1 MERSAGFLTADKR
14 GRRHAE
20 KRWKEMGGRTKPG
33 AGSATA
39 IGKMECGQED
49 MWSRRSQVA
58 VSAGFWSDCKSSV
71 TEITGKRMRM
81 SIATAAAWVRRL
93 APLGLAI
100 RSQRH
105 TISAASRAQTR
116 FRRDSMLLSDSIP
129 VRDAS
134 WSRTGW
140 VRDAGQRY
148 GGFAIPFCST
158 ILRRVGG
165 SFIGSQLQ
173 ASRGRG

>member
-58 VSAGFWSDCKSSV
+58 VSAGFWSGNRDYGEEDENEHRHRGSLGSPA
-71 TEITGKRMRM
+71 G
-81 SIATAAAWVRRL
+81 AA
-93 APLGLAI
+93 
-100 RSQRH
+100 
-105 TISAASRAQTR
+105 RAGDT
-116 FRRDSMLLSDSIP
+116 
-129 VRDAS
+129 
-134 WSRTGW
+134 
-140 VRDAGQRY
+140 
-148 GGFAIPFCST
+148 
-158 ILRRVGG
+158 
-165 SFIGSQLQ
+165 
-173 ASRGRG
+173 